1 MGYGAYIIFAKVS
14 DSLPRYFS
22 ETGYIR
28 ILCVSV
34 GCEQCNH
41 YNQNMKPFYSI
52 FSEKLIFKMR
62 YLTTVAY
69 ILMLHMTVWE

>member
-52 FSEKLIFKMR
+52 FSEKLFKCD
-62 YLTTVAY
+62 T
-69 ILMLHMTVWE
+69 

>member
-28 ILCVSV
+28 ILCVSNV
-34 GCEQCNH
+34 N
-41 YNQNMKPFYSI
+41 NAIIIIK
-52 FSEKLIFKMR
+52 
-62 YLTTVAY
+62 T
-69 ILMLHMTVWE
+69 